1 MAPSG
6 SNSDARDGSFDRE
19 QASVDG
25 AGGGGGGC
33 SWGGGRRDVVCLH
46 PSRSTKKVWVVP
58 RLAHSQPGNKRDVSG
73 FVVTNKMVQNQVES
87 EPGLIGATRRCLTQ
101 DLGMGRQ
108 EFARHWF

>member
-1 MAPSG
+1 M
-6 SNSDARDGSFDRE
+6 SFVYIPPDQQRKCGLC
-19 QASVDG
+19 QDL
-25 AGGGGGGC
+25 
-33 SWGGGRRDVVCLH
+33 RTLNH
-46 PSRSTKKVWVVP
+46 
-58 RLAHSQPGNKRDVSG
+58 GNKRDVSG